1 MPVATAANRSYP
13 HDLMPKKRPLQP
25 RAKATVTAMLDAAAR
40 ILAREGYD
48 GVTTNH
54 VAEAAGVS
62 IGSLY
67 EYFPNKQSIIAAAL
81 ARELRQIADE
91 VKGSMRTALAL
102 PDQPRGGIDHWMRG
116 MMASL
121 DRRSRLLRVAM
132 REVPFFWDIP
142 EARNLSETLQHIAQE
157 GRRKSERVLHFDD
170 PEADT
175 YLLMT
180 MCWAAILQTVLYRP
194 AHLSRERLT
203 RTLVD
208 MVTKLL

>member
-1 MPVATAANRSYP
+1 MARLLKKAYLP
-13 HDLMPKKRPLQP
+13 DLKVKKRPAQP
-25 RAKATVTAMLDAAAR
+25 RAKATVQAMLDAAAR
-40 ILAREGYD
+40 ILERQGYD
-48 GVTTNH
+48 SVTTNH

-81 ARELRQIADE
+81 ARELQEIADE
-91 VKGSMRTALAL
+91 VKASMRTALAL

-116 MMASL
+116 MMSSL
-121 DRRSRLLRVAM
+121 EKRGKLLRVAM

-142 EARNLSETLQHIAQE
+142 EAHNLSETLQHIAQE
-157 GRRKSERVLHFDD
+157 GRQKSARVLHFDD

-180 MCWAAILQTVLYRP
+180 MCWAAIQQTVLYRP
-194 AHLSRERLT
+194 GHLSRERLT

>member
-1 MPVATAANRSYP
+1 MSYP
-13 HDLMPKKRPLQP
+13 HDLVPKKQPTQP
-25 RAKATVTAMLDAAAR
+25 RARATVAAILDATAQ
-40 ILAREGYD
+40 ILARDGYV

-67 EYFPNKQSIIAAAL
+67 EYFPNKQSIIAAML
-81 ARELRQIADE
+81 ARELSQIADE
-91 VKGSMRTALAL
+91 VAASMRVALAL

-116 MMASL
+116 MMESL
-121 DRRSRLLRVAM
+121 DKRSGLLRVAM
-132 REVPFFWDIP
+132 REVPFFWNIA

-157 GRRKSERVLHFDD
+157 GRRKSERVLRFDD

-175 YLLMT
+175 YLLMN

-194 AHLSRERLT
+194 THLSRERLT

-208 MVTKLL
+208 MVIKLL

>member
-1 MPVATAANRSYP
+1 MARPTKKPYIL
-13 HDLMPKKRPLQP
+13 DLEPKKRPAQP
-25 RAKATVTAMLDAAAR
+25 RAKATVTAMLDAAAQ
-40 ILAREGYD
+40 ILEREGYD

-81 ARELRQIADE
+81 ARELGEIADE
-91 VKGSMRTALAL
+91 VKTSMRTALSL

-116 MMASL
+116 MMLSL
-121 DRRSRLLRVAM
+121 EKRGKLLRVAM

-142 EARNLSETLQHIAQE
+142 QARDLSETLQHIAQE
-157 GRRKSERVLHFDD
+157 GRRKSERVLHFED

-180 MCWAAILQTVLYRP
+180 MCWAAIQQTVLYRP
-194 AHLSRERLT
+194 THISRERLT

>member
-1 MPVATAANRSYP
+1 
-13 HDLMPKKRPLQP
+13 
-25 RAKATVTAMLDAAAR
+25 MLEAAAQL
-40 ILAREGYD
+40 LARDGYD

-67 EYFPNKQSIIAAAL
+67 EYFPNKQAIIAAML
-81 ARELRQIADE
+81 ARELDEIAAE
-91 VKGSMRTALAL
+91 VDASLRTALAL
-102 PDQPRGGIDHWMRG
+102 PDQPRSGIDHWMRG
-116 MMASL
+116 MMNAL
-121 DRRSRLLRVAM
+121 DKRGRLLRVAM
-132 REVPFFWDIP
+132 REVPFFGNIP
-142 EARNLSETLQHIAQE
+142 EARDLSETLQLIAQE
-157 GRRKSERVLHFDD
+157 GRRKSARVLHFDD

-180 MCWAAILQTVLYRP
+180 MCWAAILQSVLYRP

-208 MVTKLL
+208 MVIKLL

>member
-1 MPVATAANRSYP
+1 MPRPADRSYP
-13 HDLMPKKRPLQP
+13 HDLAPKKQPAQP
-25 RAKATVTAMLDAAAR
+25 RAKATVTAVLDATAQ
-40 ILAREGYD
+40 ILARDGYG

-54 VAEAAGVS
+54 IAEAAGVS

-81 ARELRQIADE
+81 ARQLQEIADE
-91 VKGSMRTALAL
+91 VKASMRTALAL

-116 MMASL
+116 MMSSL
-121 DRRSRLLRVAM
+121 EKRGKLLRVAM

-157 GRRKSERVLHFDD
+157 GRRKSERVLHFED

-180 MCWAAILQTVLYRP
+180 MCWAAIQQTVLYRP
-194 AHLSRERLT
+194 SHLSRERLT

>member
-1 MPVATAANRSYP
+1 MTRTLERPYP
-13 HDLMPKKRPLQP
+13 ADFAPKKRPVQP
-25 RAKATVTAMLDAAAR
+25 RAKATVAALLDAAAR
-40 ILAREGYD
+40 ILERQGYD

-54 VAEAAGVS
+54 VADVAGVS

-67 EYFPNKQSIIAAAL
+67 EYFPNKQAIIAATL
-81 ARELRQIADE
+81 ARELGKIADE
-91 VKGSMRTALAL
+91 VKASMRTALAL
-102 PDQPRGGIDHWMRG
+102 PDQPRGGIDYWMRG
-116 MMASL
+116 MMSAL
-121 DRRSRLLRVAM
+121 EKRGRLLRVAM

-157 GRRKSERVLHFDD
+157 GRRKSERVLHFED

-180 MCWAAILQTVLYRP
+180 MCWAAIQQTVLYRP
-194 AHLSRERLT
+194 SHLSRERLT

>member
-1 MPVATAANRSYP
+1 MRRTANKA
-13 HDLMPKKRPLQP
+13 HLLDLEPKKLPIQP
-25 RAKATVTAMLDAAAR
+25 RAKATVTAMLDAAAQ
-40 ILAREGYD
+40 ILEREGYD
-48 GVTTNH
+48 SITTNH
-54 VAEAAGVS
+54 VADAAGVS

-81 ARELRQIADE
+81 ARELQDIADE
-91 VKGSMRTALAL
+91 VNASLRTALAL
-102 PDQPRGGIDHWMRG
+102 LDQPRGGIDHWMRG
-116 MMASL
+116 MMTSL
-121 DRRSRLLRVAM
+121 EKRGRLLRVAM

-142 EARNLSETLQHIAQE
+142 EARNLSETLQHIAAE
-157 GRRKSERVLHFDD
+157 GRRKSERVLHFED

-180 MCWAAILQTVLYRP
+180 MCWAAIQQTVLYRP

-208 MVTKLL
+208 MITKLL